1 MATRRLPAA
10 PNLENLKNQAKG
22 LLSALHD
29 RETQALA
36 DFVEFYPQQL
46 APDDAHLTDAQLVLA
61 RSYGH
66 ASWQALAFAVQA
78 QRDATQ
84 AGDPPGFPLDRAV
97 NRRNVRSFL
106 RVYAPEI
113 AFVELELISALHGDS
128 LEFHYDVDKRLKVP
142 KSGRAALLKEA
153 RLFEYMN
160 QQALPVEFPR
170 VEFVHEQ
177 GLYAIYSRIPGTR
190 LSAEVLQGLTPSQLS
205 LAIESVARFF
215 SLLHTH
221 RFPADILSLIP
232 RGDDPFEAQASRLR
246 RKIQW
251 FDRRSTRFDPASWM
265 AQLERV
271 ERALHQRW
279 EVIHCD
285 PQLFRFHA
293 VDGDL
298 KRLGVAD
305 LHDALLHDPA
315 VDLSDFLADASRD
328 LPADGELAKR
338 VKTLLLA
345 AYETDD
351 ADITAKVDFM
361 TLASEVRWADIEV
374 RAELKAAGAV
384 GLDDTPHKVEE
395 S

>member
-142 KSGRAALLKEA
+142 KSGRAALLKE
-153 RLFEYMN
+153 
-160 QQALPVEFPR
+160 
-170 VEFVHEQ
+170 Q
-177 GLYAIYSRIPGTR
+177 GCS
-190 LSAEVLQGLTPSQLS
+190 
-205 LAIESVARFF
+205 
-215 SLLHTH
+215 
-221 RFPADILSLIP
+221 
-232 RGDDPFEAQASRLR
+232 
-246 RKIQW
+246 
-251 FDRRSTRFDPASWM
+251 ST
-265 AQLERV
+265 
-271 ERALHQRW
+271 
-279 EVIHCD
+279 
-285 PQLFRFHA
+285 
-293 VDGDL
+293 
-298 KRLGVAD
+298 
-305 LHDALLHDPA
+305 
-315 VDLSDFLADASRD
+315 
-328 LPADGELAKR
+328 
-338 VKTLLLA
+338 
-345 AYETDD
+345 
-351 ADITAKVDFM
+351 
-361 TLASEVRWADIEV
+361 
-374 RAELKAAGAV
+374 
-384 GLDDTPHKVEE
+384 
-395 S
+395 